1 MCLLSRVL
9 RHWLLCIV
17 ASQGKVC
24 VCVCVLAENLNPT
37 YAVGA
42 SVGPLLGLSQHGTV
56 GLVSQGTR

>member
-1 MCLLSRVL
+1 MCVR
-9 RHWLLCIV
+9 
-17 ASQGKVC
+17 
-24 VCVCVLAENLNPT
+24 VCVLAENLNPT